1 MSADTGSV
9 VALRRYPVKSM
20 LGEDVEA
27 AAVTEQGVEGDR
39 VAALLDVA
47 TGMVASAKHPRLW
60 RDLLGFAARWDDGT
74 TLIRLPDGRTV
85 GADHAGDAVSR
96 ALGREVRLLTTRPEQ
111 ATVVRPD
118 PEAVMDAGVD
128 ADVPYI
134 HLQIGQGTP
143 GRNFVDYA
151 PIHLVTTATL
161 ARAGAE
167 MVRYRPNLVVDLPG
181 ATPYAENDWTGREL
195 TVGPVVLRVLGPT
208 PRCAVPTLAHG
219 DLPRRTDAVR
229 TLLRDNHV
237 GGYPCLGAY
246 AEVVRPGGVAVG
258 DRVVR

>member
-1 MSADTGSV
+1 MSPGSV
-9 VALRRYPVKSM
+9 TALRRYPVKSM

-60 RDLLGFAARWDDGT
+60 RDLLGFAAHWDDGI
-74 TLIRLPDGRTV
+74 TLIRCPNGQTV
-85 GADHAGDAVSR
+85 PLGQAADAVSG
-96 ALGREVRLLTTRPEQ
+96 ALGREVRLVTTRPEH
-111 ATVVRPD
+111 ATVGRPD

-128 ADVPYI
+128 ADVPFI

-143 GRNFVDYA
+143 GGNFVDYA

-161 ARAGAE
+161 DRAGAE
-167 MVRYRPNLVVDLPG
+167 MVRYRPNLVLDLPG
-181 ATPYAENDWTGREL
+181 TTPYAENDWTGREIA
-195 TVGPVVLRVLGPT
+195 VGPVVLRVLAPT

-219 DLPRRTDAVR
+219 DLPRRADAVR
-229 TLLRDNHV
+229 TLLRDNRV
-237 GGYPCLGAY
+237 DGSPCLGAY
-246 AEVVRPGGVAVG
+246 AEVLRPGDLAVG
-258 DRVVR
+258 DRAAC